1 LRFSALLA
9 GQAPAAAR
17 LLESL
22 QVDDAKI
29 RGELGWTPPHGMVQ
43 GLADMA
49 DWFTSRD
56 ES

>member
-1 LRFSALLA
+1 
-9 GQAPAAAR
+9 
-17 LLESL
+17 LESL